1 MDHREAILSRLLE
14 IAAGIEG
21 VTKAYRNQ
29 DDIPEK
35 SRPAIVILD
44 GDEAADDGDP
54 GRRPT
59 TAPRRIGMTPEI
71 YILLGSSP
79 ENVGSSIN
87 LIRARF
93 VKAVMTDAT
102 LRGLTLDGDGIR
114 YEGCA
119 TGLARGRS
127 MEGEMGVSLTFTYV
141 MRPEKLV
148 EDVTV

>member
-14 IAAGIEG
+14 IAAGTEG
-21 VTKAYRNQ
+21 VVKAYRNQ

-44 GDEAADDGDP
+44 GDEAADDSDP
-54 GRRPT
+54 SRPT
-59 TAPRRIGMTPEI
+59 NAPRRVGMSPEI

-79 ENVGSSIN
+79 ESVGSSIN

-127 MEGEMGVSLTFTYV
+127 MEGEMGVSFTFTYV

-148 EDVTV
+148 EEVTA